1 MGNKLY
7 IRHTMSDQ
15 HSTLGSIGH
24 KKSMRMLSSDLK
36 YPCHPY
42 DLDMIYIYRY
52 SFCLSPRTMPSVR
65 FELTKLYATDLKSA
79 SFDRSEKMAQF
90 FLISE
95 MVVLFHIQH
104 MYYILISYT
113 THHSSFGTRT
123 RYPNHLGTIQAMRK
137 CRLRE
142 SNPRP
147 QD

>member
-7 IRHTMSDQ
+7 MRHTMSDQ

-79 SFDRSEKMAQF
+79 SFDRSEKMAVLRLGVEPRTQVSKTRVLTAYTNRALVVSLRHRHF
-90 FLISE
+90 FLFFFYFFKRDKI
-95 MVVLFHIQH
+95 VV
-104 MYYILISYT
+104 
-113 THHSSFGTRT
+113 R
-123 RYPNHLGTIQAMRK
+123 
-137 CRLRE
+137 
-142 SNPRP
+142 
-147 QD
+147 